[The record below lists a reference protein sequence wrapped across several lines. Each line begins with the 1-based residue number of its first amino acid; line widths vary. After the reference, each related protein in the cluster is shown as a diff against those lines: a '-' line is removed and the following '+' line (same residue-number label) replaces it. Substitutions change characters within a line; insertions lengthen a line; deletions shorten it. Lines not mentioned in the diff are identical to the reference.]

1 MPFSFQILYE
11 AVCFYPI
18 VSNNYIPNI
27 CCMWTISKL
36 PSCLV
41 CICIVHVSVAK
52 RGTCNGHGRWWIKQV
67 IVFWS
72 WISIFHVC
80 QSRLFQCFIP
90 NTPLSLPISIS
101 FNHVFFKLRTISEW
115 YFLSWSPFFCCFC
128 PSPSAGC
135 LRCNLV
141 LASEKGASR
150 NLLEETLRLSGD
162 AVQLTQ
168 NAAAGWR
175 RPAFLMVFELQ
186 IPGTLAGCYW
196 KYGP

>member
-101 FNHVFFKLRTISEW
+101 FNHVFLNSALSLSGIFFHDPHFFVVFVHHQVLVVSGATWSWPPRRAPPGICWKKRFAFQVMRCSWRRTPLLDGGGRLFW
-115 YFLSWSPFFCCFC
+115 WCLSY
-128 PSPSAGC
+128 
-135 LRCNLV
+135 RYLV
-141 LASEKGASR
+141 L
-150 NLLEETLRLSGD
+150 
-162 AVQLTQ
+162 
-168 NAAAGWR
+168 
-175 RPAFLMVFELQ
+175 
-186 IPGTLAGCYW
+186 
-196 KYGP
+196 